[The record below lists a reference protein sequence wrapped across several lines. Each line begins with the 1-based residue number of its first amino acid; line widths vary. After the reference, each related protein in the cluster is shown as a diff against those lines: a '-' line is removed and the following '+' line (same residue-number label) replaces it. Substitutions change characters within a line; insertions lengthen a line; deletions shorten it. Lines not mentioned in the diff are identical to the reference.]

1 MDSRG
6 TAFTTLRRRPRPSTA
21 NAKGRR
27 HIVQRQRP
35 QSSMGRRRSASSSTN
50 SKNSSF
56 HSATSTLPWKRHR
69 NTNNQNH
76 RQNKSNQ
83 RNNQTLNPVAANRS
97 SSDTVRNHH
106 SGENHGS
113 AVHSRRLSRA
123 LAHTGIFH
131 DTVPNYKKTKQQLQ
145 TLKPQDLFWTPSKS
159 ISASN
164 LYFEGGIYQS
174 LDVWAR
180 VRLIEAQQVNSN
192 VTRAESSYHS
202 RVAADTLLRVT
213 RPCLIEHGIHV
224 SSVNRIIKGLL
235 RGTFGLP
242 MGKVHTIGSKANKSI
257 ATTTASSK
265 QTISNMLISPS
276 WIQGAI
282 PLLELQAYEE
292 QFLPQMEGWREVQAK
307 NRVMEI
313 NALNRA
319 CKSWQDTIR

>member
-1 MDSRG
+1 MVIQQMYRCLIQMLDPPETR
-6 TAFTTLRRRPRPSTA
+6 TYYPLFLRTTVECYVSFYA
-21 NAKGRR
+21 NLGL
-27 HIVQRQRP
+27 
-35 QSSMGRRRSASSSTN
+35 MLFE
-50 SKNSSF
+50 SSF
-56 HSATSTLPWKRHR
+56 TFFLLGHFVKLLLPQH
-69 NTNNQNH
+69 QF
-76 RQNKSNQ
+76 
-83 RNNQTLNPVAANRS
+83 
-97 SSDTVRNHH
+97 
-106 SGENHGS
+106 
-113 AVHSRRLSRA
+113 
-123 LAHTGIFH
+123 TGTFH
-131 DTVPNYKKTKQQLQ
+131 DTVPNYKKTKQQQPQ
-145 TLKPQDLFWTPSKS
+145 TSKPQDLFWTPTKS

-180 VRLIEAQQVNSN
+180 VRLMEAQQVNSN

-242 MGKVHTIGSKANKSI
+242 MGKVHPIGSKANKFI
-257 ATTTASSK
+257 ATTAAPSK
-265 QTISNMLISPS
+265 QTISNMLTSPS